1 MDNVTTITPG
11 ETAIKVRLQLDS
23 IEQLFQAPELDPFV
37 DQPRLTS
44 GVDDIAAYLATQRL
58 RHVPKLKTTLILP
71 HDQITPGLLD
81 ETRAAVGRYCEFM
94 LSQIRNQMDA
104 RRFEGRNK
112 LPLGLAVAVI
122 TFLVTL
128 IIYVL
133 LPDTASS
140 LLIFLSPVVTVIIWV
155 SIWNPMEI
163 LLFSRWT
170 NRREMQITTAIQDM
184 EIAIES
190 SPAVTE

>member
-11 ETAIKVRLQLDS
+11 ETAAEVCLQLDT
-23 IEQLFQAPELDPFV
+23 IEQLFKAPELDPFA
-37 DQPRLTS
+37 DQSRLTS
-44 GVDDIAAYLATQRL
+44 GIDDIAVYLSTQRL

-71 HDQITPGLLD
+71 QDQITPGLLD
-81 ETRAAVGRYCEFM
+81 ETRVAVGRYCEFT
-94 LSQIRNQMDA
+94 LSQTRNQMDA

-133 LPDTASS
+133 LPDAASS
-140 LLIFLSPVVTVIIWV
+140 LLVFLSPVVTVIIWV

-170 NRREMQITTAIQDM
+170 NRREMQITTAIRDM
-184 EIAIES
+184 DIAIQP
-190 SPAVTE
+190 SPAVTK